1 MDKITDFT
9 ACIAAGGD
17 GLRPRIE
24 QARLL
29 YSEMSEEYFAR
40 LLLKRGRAFNES
52 ACGFLLA
59 DSLLTKHSIDK
70 STLVISRNAD
80 GRPCIINRTDVDFSI
95 SHSEGAVLCS
105 LCLGDNVRTGC
116 DVQHVRYYSPDKMA
130 QLAEIFMSRQDHAE
144 YLETQDEKLFYTI
157 WTRRESYI
165 KFAGRDV
172 FQDLRDIDFRS
183 ESYHSGIITS
193 CGKRYYY
200 SVFSD
205 NKENI

>member
-1 MDKITDFT
+1 MDKMIDFT

-24 QARLL
+24 RARLL

-105 LCLGDNVRTGC
+105 LCQSATKRSRRPIPTGSPLIPRTHLLSHC
-116 DVQHVRYYSPDKMA
+116 LS
-130 QLAEIFMSRQDHAE
+130 
-144 YLETQDEKLFYTI
+144 
-157 WTRRESYI
+157 
-165 KFAGRDV
+165 
-172 FQDLRDIDFRS
+172 
-183 ESYHSGIITS
+183 
-193 CGKRYYY
+193 
-200 SVFSD
+200 
-205 NKENI
+205 